1 MLFSF
6 LFTLNA
12 LKIHLCRL
20 YVCVEICI
28 FFFDVCNRTS
38 QHSCLYSFQVYFF
51 PEAPECSI
59 ANILYKK
66 DNLTSNKRVFSY
78 DYYNL
83 LDVHF
88 IKMVN
93 HRPHQKNLTKK
104 RQIHIIKCSVTFF
117 VQHVNNRTCII
128 QMSEEV
134 CANDLYRHIRN
145 TGSLSTFQ
153 IW

>member
-38 QHSCLYSFQVYFF
+38 QHSCLYSFQVYFSL
-51 PEAPECSI
+51 EAPECSI

-66 DNLTSNKRVFSY
+66 DNLTSNKRVFS
-78 DYYNL
+78 L
-83 LDVHF
+83 FL
-88 IKMVN
+88 M
-93 HRPHQKNLTKK
+93 
-104 RQIHIIKCSVTFF
+104 IITICSMYILS
-117 VQHVNNRTCII
+117 RWLII
-128 QMSEEV
+128 
-134 CANDLYRHIRN
+134 DHIRKISRKRDKFILLN
-145 TGSLSTFQ
+145 VQLPFLCSMLTIELALYK
-153 IW
+153 